1 MIQGP
6 RPGHPGAHA
15 RVRTWPWC
23 RPRDAGAIA
32 VSQPGFPVA
41 RLLHRD
47 PRSASPPGAIPLG
60 RLPWSPVSVNGHR
73 TACLAHIQ

>member
-15 RVRTWPWC
+15 RVQTWPWC
-23 RPRDAGAIA
+23 RPRDAGATA

-47 PRSASPPGAIPLG
+47 PRSASPQALFHWADCRDRRYPWMDTG
-60 RLPWSPVSVNGHR
+60 RR
-73 TACLAHIQ
+73 ALAHIQ